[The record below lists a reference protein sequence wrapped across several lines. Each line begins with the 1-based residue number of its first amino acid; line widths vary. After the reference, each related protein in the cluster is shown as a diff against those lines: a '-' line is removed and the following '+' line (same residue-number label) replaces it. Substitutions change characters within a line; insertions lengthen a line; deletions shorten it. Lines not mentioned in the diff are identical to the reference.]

1 MVQHE
6 LAWFVEHVQQS
17 SGLFFFKLVVW
28 QEDNVGH
35 SMLTIHIDAS
45 TWGLGI
51 WFLLEK
57 RGYQC
62 LLPIQHPTDAIFF
75 FKALTVCSAIHIS
88 VCFPGATHL
97 LIATD
102 NTNMFDVFALPITQS
117 SSQWSTFS
125 SDVTLTWELFTFQDH
140 SITSLMDAL
149 LWYQN
154 NLTRKFIPAIQ
165 IEQFTPSWDVL
176 GTLKNWYWY
185 LHHPGN
191 LLGFLG
197 C

>member
-17 SGLFFFKLVVW
+17 PGLFFFKFVVW
-28 QEDNVGH
+28 QEDSVGH

-62 LLPIQHPTDAIFF
+62 LLPIQHPTDAIFHLQC
-75 FKALTVCSAIHIS
+75 ALQSIYLNTSQEWHTYWLPQITPMCLMSLLHQSHNQHI
-88 VCFPGATHL
+88 TL
-97 LIATD
+97 
-102 NTNMFDVFALPITQS
+102 S

-140 SITSLMDAL
+140 SITSLTHYCDTKM
-149 LWYQN
+149 
-154 NLTRKFIPAIQ
+154 I
-165 IEQFTPSWDVL
+165 S
-176 GTLKNWYWY
+176 
-185 LHHPGN
+185 PGN
-191 LLGFLG
+191 SFLPFRSNYTLLGCAGGFKKMVLISASSRQPPRVS
-197 C
+197 

>member
-1 MVQHE
+1 MNWH
-6 LAWFVEHVQQS
+6 
-17 SGLFFFKLVVW
+17 G
-28 QEDNVGH
+28 EDNVGH

-102 NTNMFDVFALPITQS
+102 NTNVFDVFALPITQS

-140 SITSLMDAL
+140 SITSLMHYCDTKIISPGNSFL
-149 LWYQN
+149 PFRLN
-154 NLTRKFIPAIQ
+154 NLHP
-165 IEQFTPSWDVL
+165 L
-176 GTLKNWYWY
+176 GMYWG
-185 LHHPGN
+185 L
-191 LLGFLG
+191 
-197 C
+197 

>member
-17 SGLFFFKLVVW
+17 PGLFFFKFVVW
-28 QEDNVGH
+28 QEDSVGH

-88 VCFPGATHL
+88 EHFPGVTHL

-102 NTNMFDVFALPITQS
+102 NTNVFDVFASPITQPTYNPILIS
-117 SSQWSTFS
+117 VVNILLRC
-125 SDVTLTWELFTFQDH
+125 DIDLRVVYIPGPLNH
-140 SITSLMDAL
+140 ITDAL
-149 LWYQN
+149 L
-154 NLTRKFIPAIQ
+154 
-165 IEQFTPSWDVL
+165 
-176 GTLKNWYWY
+176 
-185 LHHPGN
+185 
-191 LLGFLG
+191 
-197 C
+197 